1 MNADPHPTA
10 QAPAP
15 AAGETAAPAAP
26 HPRGGASQVHVR
38 GLLTGFVLS
47 VVLTALAFWLVMAQ
61 VFTEPGVTVT
71 LILLLALVQI
81 AVHMVFFL
89 HLDTRS
95 EGGWNLL
102 ALLFTAVLVLIL
114 LAGSLWVMY
123 HLNHH
128 LMPAHTL
135 AQRP

>member
-1 MNADPHPTA
+1 MNVETRPTA
-10 QAPAP
+10 HDAPAP
-15 AAGETAAPAAP
+15 ATGEPTVPDL
-26 HPRGGASQVHVR
+26 RGGASPVHVR

-47 VVLTALAFWLVMAQ
+47 LILTALAFWLVMAE
-61 VFTEPGVTVT
+61 VFAQPGVTVT
-71 LILLLALVQI
+71 LILALALVQI

-114 LAGSLWVMY
+114 LVGSLWVMY
-123 HLNHH
+123 HLDHH
-128 LMPAHTL
+128 LMPTHTP
-135 AQRP
+135 APRA